1 MALVRLVVFSK
12 QYWRGDY
19 DSDQVN
25 IPASLKTPKK
35 HASDAIK
42 EAWNEHEE
50 AIRIAYAIL
59 EYNGIRDIKPLRILK
74 DIDGSPV
81 GWKVDES
88 AERASEETRSEVG
101 SEYIYIPRFPR
112 V

>member
-1 MALVRLVVFSK
+1 MALARLVVFAK

-25 IPASLKTPKK
+25 IPASLKGPKK
-35 HASDAIK
+35 GASDASK
-42 EAWNEHEE
+42 EAWNEHKE
-50 AIRIAYAIL
+50 ASRIAYAIL
-59 EYNGIRDIKPLRILK
+59 EYNGIRDLNPLQILK

-81 GWKVDES
+81 GWKVGDS
-88 AERASEETRSEVG
+88 AEGASGESWSDVG
-101 SEYIYIPRFPR
+101 SEYIYIPQFPR